1 MKTRKILAFGMAT
14 MLTLSSTVMA
24 FAADETT
31 DPASGSVNGSGSLEG
46 YVDKEV
52 FTVTLPTTTDV
63 DFKLDPQELLLATS
77 SSANLDSA
85 ALAAGYGDK
94 VLFVDGS
101 DYLSK
106 SKDITIINKSTFD
119 VDVEVNAKLSGLT
132 KEGEDGY
139 AIQVMD
145 ASADD
150 FDFGTDT
157 AITMALTPSTNT
169 ITGAAEGTAVAG
181 TATYLT
187 DDAAGVTVKSTVAK
201 SADVDDAYEVTGTT
215 GNYSYAIKADVSAVP
230 FNEAV
235 FNLSGTVNTAADW
248 TNFSKDS
255 AAALNVAVTYTV
267 TKHVDGPQVSMDASG
282 KITVSNLTADKNV
295 TGYAGV
301 VLKKADGESYALRN
315 SSCVWDGSNWDAT
328 NGGTAVYQ
336 LNSVWA
342 SWSGETVTV
351 TVTLSD
357 GSTITTTGTFTVQ

>member
-52 FTVTLPTTTDV
+52 FTVTLPTTADV
-63 DFKLDPQELLLATS
+63 NFKLDPQELLLATS
-77 SSANLDSA
+77 SSAQLDNA

-94 VLFVDGS
+94 VLFVDS
-101 DYLSK
+101 TNYLSK
-106 SKDITIINKSTFD
+106 SKDITVVNKSTFD

-132 KEGEDGY
+132 KDGDGGY

-169 ITGAAEGTAVAG
+169 ITGTQEGTAVAG

-187 DDAAGVTVKSTVAK
+187 DATAGVTVKETVAV
-201 SADVDDAYEVTGTT
+201 SDDVDDAYKVTGTS
-215 GNYSYAIKADVSAVP
+215 GSYSYGIDATAAATVA
-230 FNEAV
+230 FNEVV

-255 AAALNVAVTYTV
+255 AAALAVQVTYKV
-267 TKHVDGPQVSMDASG
+267 TKHVDGPQVSMDANG
-282 KITVSNLTADKNV
+282 KITISNLTADKNII
-295 TGYAGV
+295 GYANITMT
-301 VLKKADGESYALRN
+301 ADDTSYALA
-315 SSCVWDGSNWDAT
+315 SSTSTFDGTNWTAD
-328 NGGTAVYQ
+328 GGTAVFQ
-336 LNSVWA
+336 LTNKYAVWN
-342 SWSGETVTV
+342 GKTVTV
-351 TVTLSD
+351 TVALTD
-357 GSTITTTGTFTVQ
+357 GTTITTTGTFTV